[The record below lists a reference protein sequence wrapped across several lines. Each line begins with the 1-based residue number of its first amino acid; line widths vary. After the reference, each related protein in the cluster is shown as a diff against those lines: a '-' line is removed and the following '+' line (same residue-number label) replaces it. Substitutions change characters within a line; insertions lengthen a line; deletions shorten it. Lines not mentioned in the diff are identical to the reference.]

1 MLVTNGILT
10 HIYDEVVRQG
20 TRLGQHMVLDARSLG
35 YTIEEEIASAPVT
48 IGPAEHPVTIPI
60 LDQGVLS
67 SCTGNA
73 GAYHLSALAGA
84 GGLKGITLAGK
95 TLTNADGAAD
105 EAFAVELYH
114 EATLDHDLPWQY
126 PPTDKGSSG
135 LGVCRA
141 LKAANLIDRYIWAIS
156 LHGVGAL
163 MQRAGVIV
171 GMPWHKAWFD
181 PDSNGFIDADPAW
194 ASSEITGGHEI
205 YWAALEAWDEQDP
218 AKSIIRFANSWGTT
232 WGDNGYGRL
241 RLSTYVTLQ
250 SQIDVKQF
258 ATAERE

>member
-10 HIYDEVVRQG
+10 HIYDEAVRQG
-20 TRLGQHMVLDARSLG
+20 TRLGQHLVLDARSLG
-35 YTIEEEIASAPVT
+35 YTIEEEIATAPVQ
-48 IGPAEHPVTIPI
+48 IGPTEHPPAIPI
-60 LDQGVLS
+60 LDQGDLS

-84 GGLKGITLAGK
+84 DGLSAVALAGRP
-95 TLTNADGAAD
+95 LSDSDGTAD

-141 LKAANLIDRYIWAIS
+141 LKAAGLIDRYIWAIS

-163 MQRAGVIV
+163 MQRAGAIA
-171 GMPWHKAWFD
+171 GLPWHRAWFE
-181 PDSNGFIDADPAW
+181 PDADGFIDSDPAW
-194 ASSEITGGHEI
+194 SSSGIAGGHEI
-205 YWAALEAWDEQDP
+205 YWAALEAWDEQNP
-218 AKSIIRFANSWGTT
+218 AASVIRFANSWGTS
-232 WGDNGYGRL
+232 WGDGGYGRL

-258 ATAERE
+258 ALARE